1 MQKPS
6 PDRPI
11 LKKGHNCWRIAPAKR
26 AAVLIDGANYY
37 AQLDK
42 VIRGAQKSILI
53 IGWDFDASI
62 KLLPEQPDY
71 PKLGD
76 LLRSLVEER
85 PLLEVRVLVW
95 SVAVLHAPSAPLPL
109 LLGAPWEDHP
119 RTQVRL
125 DREHPLYGAHHQKI
139 VCVDDTVAFVGGMDL
154 TIRRWDTTEH
164 LADHPLRK
172 DPDGVAYPP
181 VHDVQMAVEG
191 EAARAVSDV
200 ARERWHRAI
209 GENVPPVTGAADLWP
224 DDLQPDFTDT
234 PVAVARTFASWKGA
248 PEVTEGMALTI
259 DALSAANRSI
269 YIEAQYLTAPRV
281 GKLLAESLARPHGPE
296 IVIIVRRLFTG
307 KMESFVM
314 GGNQKRLV
322 QRLRRADRY
331 GRLGVYY
338 PVVLRGAGDCPVII
352 HSKIIIVDD
361 DFVRVG
367 SSNLNNRSIALD
379 TECDLAIEGSDDERR
394 RTIAGLRERLIAE
407 HLGTTP
413 QAVRDTVAAEGSLL
427 RAIERLGCNRHCLRL
442 IPDFGKLPTRPVF
455 GTWLLDPPRPFFLF
469 QRKRAK
475 HDAG

>member
-6 PDRPI
+6 SDRPI
-11 LKKGHNCWRIAPAKR
+11 LKEGHNCWRIAPAKR

-42 VIRGAQKSILI
+42 VIRGALKSILI
-53 IGWDFDASI
+53 IGWDFDASV
-62 KLLPEQPDY
+62 KLLPELPDY

-109 LLGAPWEDHP
+109 LFGAPWEDHP
-119 RTQVRL
+119 RIQVRL
-125 DREHPLYGAHHQKI
+125 DREHPIYGAHHQKI

-172 DPDGVAYPP
+172 DPDGVPYPP
-181 VHDVQMAVEG
+181 VHDIQMAVEG
-191 EAARAVSDV
+191 EAARVVADV

-234 PVAVARTFASWKGA
+234 PVAVVRTSASWEGA

-269 YIEAQYLTAPRV
+269 YIEAQYLTAPLV
-281 GKLLAESLARPHGPE
+281 GKLLAESLARANGPE
-296 IVIIVRRLFTG
+296 IVIIVRRLFTSI
-307 KMESFVM
+307 MEGFVM

-338 PVVLRGAGDCPVII
+338 PVVLGETGDCPVTI

-407 HLGTTP
+407 HLDTTP
-413 QAVRDTVAAEGSLL
+413 QAVRDTRVAEGSLL
-427 RAIERLGCNRHCLRL
+427 RAIERLGCNRRCLRL
-442 IPDFGKLPTRPVF
+442 FPDFGKLPTRPVF
-455 GTWLLDPPRPFFLF
+455 GTWLMDPPRPFFLF

>member
-11 LKKGHNCWRIAPAKR
+11 LKEGRNCWRIAPAKR

-42 VIRGAQKSILI
+42 VIRGARKSILI

-62 KLLPEQPDY
+62 KLLPEPSDY

-95 SVAVLHAPSAPLPL
+95 SLAVLHAPGAPLPL
-109 LLGAPWEDHP
+109 LLGAPWEHHP
-119 RTQVRL
+119 RIQVRL

-139 VCVDDTVAFVGGMDL
+139 VSVDDTVAFVGGMDL
-154 TIRRWDTTEH
+154 TVRRWDTTEH
-164 LADHPLRK
+164 LADHPQRK
-172 DPDGVAYPP
+172 GPHGVPYPP
-181 VHDVQMAVEG
+181 VHDVQMVVEG

-200 ARERWHRAI
+200 ARGRWHRAI
-209 GENVPPVTGAADLWP
+209 GENVLPVTGAVDLWP
-224 DDLQPDFTDT
+224 DDLQPDFIDT
-234 PVAVARTFASWKGA
+234 PVAVVRTFASWKGA

-259 DALSAANRSI
+259 DALSAAKRSI
-269 YIEAQYLTAPRV
+269 YIEAQYLTAPQV
-281 GKLLAESLARPHGPE
+281 GKLLAESLARAHGPE
-296 IVIIVRRLFTG
+296 IVTIVRRFFTSKLEG
-307 KMESFVM
+307 FVM

-338 PVVLRGAGDCPVII
+338 PVVLRETGDCPVTI

-407 HLGTTP
+407 HLDTTP
-413 QAVRDTVAAEGSLL
+413 QAVRETGVAEGSLL
-427 RAIERLGCNRHCLRL
+427 RTIERLGCNRRCLRP
-442 IPDFGKLPTRPVF
+442 IPNIGKLPTRPVF

-469 QRKRAK
+469 QRKCAK
-475 HDAG
+475 PDVG

>member
-172 DPDGVAYPP
+172 DPDG
-181 VHDVQMAVEG
+181 G
-191 EAARAVSDV
+191 LSSRA
-200 ARERWHRAI
+200 
-209 GENVPPVTGAADLWP
+209 
-224 DDLQPDFTDT
+224 
-234 PVAVARTFASWKGA
+234 
-248 PEVTEGMALTI
+248 
-259 DALSAANRSI
+259 
-269 YIEAQYLTAPRV
+269 
-281 GKLLAESLARPHGPE
+281 
-296 IVIIVRRLFTG
+296 
-307 KMESFVM
+307 
-314 GGNQKRLV
+314 
-322 QRLRRADRY
+322 
-331 GRLGVYY
+331 
-338 PVVLRGAGDCPVII
+338 
-352 HSKIIIVDD
+352 
-361 DFVRVG
+361 
-367 SSNLNNRSIALD
+367 
-379 TECDLAIEGSDDERR
+379 
-394 RTIAGLRERLIAE
+394 
-407 HLGTTP
+407 
-413 QAVRDTVAAEGSLL
+413 
-427 RAIERLGCNRHCLRL
+427 
-442 IPDFGKLPTRPVF
+442 
-455 GTWLLDPPRPFFLF
+455 
-469 QRKRAK
+469 
-475 HDAG
+475 